1 MDVVDF
7 SKYVVNNLNRATLS
21 NALNIT
27 NTVISSKYNLEE
39 FISNIIKYSIELG
52 QQNKLNY
59 NLVYNILFYSNKCLE
74 TLKNKGSLTDI
85 MILDDYIIEI
95 WRTINGH

>member
-39 FISNIIKYSIELG
+39 FVNNIIKYSIELG
-52 QQNKLNY
+52 QQDKLNY

-74 TLKNKGSLTDI
+74 TLKNKGSLTDT

>member
-27 NTVISSKYNLEE
+27 NTVMSSKYNLEE

-59 NLVYNILFYSNKCLE
+59 NLVYSILFYSNKCLE
-74 TLKNKGSLTDI
+74 TLKNKGSLTDT

>member
-7 SKYVVNNLNRATLS
+7 SKYVVNNLNRATLG

-27 NTVISSKYNLEE
+27 STVISSKYNLDD
-39 FISNIIKYSIELG
+39 FINNIIKYSIELG
-52 QQNKLNY
+52 QQNKLNC
-59 NLVYNILFYSNKCLE
+59 NTVYNILFYSNKCLE

-85 MILDDYIIEI
+85 MVLDNYIIEI
-95 WRTINGH
+95 WRAINGC